1 VTAREFEAL
10 RRRVG
15 TWGRWGPASARGAL
29 NHLTPDHVA
38 AAAHLVRDGITVSL
52 GLPLTTHESIA
63 TPVPAQHHMTQLPHG
78 DAEPGGLH
86 LAKDYV
92 GLDYH
97 SEGHSHIDA
106 FSHVAYDGALYDG
119 APASAVT
126 PRGATS
132 GAIDLL
138 EDGLV
143 GRGVLLDVPAVRGVP
158 WLEPGDDVVTAD
170 LEAAERRQGVRVGTG
185 DILLV
190 RTGHPRRLA
199 ELGPWDTG
207 EAKAGLDPRA
217 ATFLAER
224 EVAALGSDGNNDTA
238 PSTTE
243 GVAFPLHVLALN
255 AMGVHL
261 FDYLWFEDVL
271 PHCRETDRWAFLFIA
286 APLRIAGGTGSPVNP
301 IAVL

>member
-1 VTAREFEAL
+1 MTAREFEAL
-10 RRRVG
+10 RRQVG
-15 TWGRWGPASARGAL
+15 TWGRWGPSSPRGAL
-29 NHLTPDHVA
+29 NHVTPERVA
-38 AAAHLVRDGITVSL
+38 AAARLVRDGTTVSL
-52 GLPLTTHESIA
+52 GLPLSTHESAA
-63 TPVPAQHHMTQLPHG
+63 TPVPAQHHMTQLHDG
-78 DAEPGGLH
+78 GAAPGGLH

-97 SEGHSHIDA
+97 SEGHSHVDA

-126 PRGATS
+126 AEGAAA

-143 GRGVLLDVPAVRGVP
+143 GRGVLLDVPGVRGVP
-158 WLEPGDDVVTAD
+158 WLEPGEDVTTAD
-170 LEAAERRQGVRVGTG
+170 LEAAEARQGVRVEAG

-207 EAKAGLDPRA
+207 GAKAGLDPRA
-217 ATFLAER
+217 ATFLAGR
-224 EVAALGSDGNNDTA
+224 QVAALGSDGNNDTA
-238 PSTTE
+238 PSSTE
-243 GVAFPLHVLALN
+243 GVAFPVHVLALN

-261 FDYLWFEDVL
+261 LDYLWFEDLL
-271 PHCRETDRWAFLFIA
+271 PRCRESGRWAFLFVA

>member
-1 VTAREFEAL
+1 VIAREFEAL
-10 RRRVG
+10 RRQVR
-15 TWGRWGPASARGAL
+15 TWGRWGASSPRGAL

-38 AAAHLVRDGITVSL
+38 GAAHLVRDGTTVSL
-52 GLPLTTHESIA
+52 GLPLSTHRSAA
-63 TPVPAQHHMTQLPHG
+63 TPVPAHHRMTELHDG
-78 DAEPGGLH
+78 DDASGGLH

-126 PRGATS
+126 PEGAAA

-138 EDGLV
+138 QDGLV
-143 GRGVLLDVPAVRGVP
+143 GRGVLLDVPGVRGVR
-158 WLEPGDDVVTAD
+158 WLEPGDDVVIAD
-170 LEAAERRQGVRVGTG
+170 LEAAERSQGVRVGTG
-185 DILLV
+185 DILLI
-190 RTGHPRRLA
+190 RTGHPLRLA

-207 EAKAGLDPRA
+207 GAKAGLDPRA
-217 ATFLAER
+217 AAFLAER
-224 EVAALGSDGNNDTA
+224 EIAALGSDGNNDTA

-261 FDYLWFEDVL
+261 LDYLWFEDLL
-271 PHCRETDRWAFLFIA
+271 PRCRESGRWAFLFMA